1 VQFNRLTT
9 PLFRLLKLFFIWPV
23 VSYYRVIHPTLLEN
37 SLTVF
42 VFHDISDEPS
52 EFCAKYGLN
61 VSPALFEYQ
70 IGFIKNEFNIISS
83 DDLLEARIP
92 PKAALITFDDGFRS
106 YFKNAVPILKKYSV
120 PSIIFLNMEPVEGAI
135 FWSGLI
141 TYLCER
147 KEDFRDYLKSNLL
160 ERTTPKKPLF
170 LYCSRN
176 LVDSYIKKAGE
187 SFEKEVSQF
196 VGEFATEEDL
206 VEASVNP
213 LIFYGNHLF
222 NHDVPILMSNE
233 ELLMSYSQNYDCLIK
248 YSNYRDMFSF
258 PFGQPGTCF
267 RKGQVD
273 LVIKNGA
280 KKVFSSAGNINWNVS
295 SLYLDRITLTEFH
308 NSDSRIWFQIF
319 QMSFRKKIKRIGLKD
334 NLYKN

>member
-1 VQFNRLTT
+1 MFFPVKKFLRLSLVNFAGLLFGISKDIFLNRT
-9 PLFRLLKLFFIWPV
+9 
-23 VSYYRVIHPTLLEN
+23 
-37 SLTVF
+37 LTVF
-42 VFHDISDEPS
+42 VYHDVSDNPS
-52 EFCAKYGLN
+52 EFSLKYNLN
-61 VSPALFEYQ
+61 VCPEIFEHQ
-70 IGFIKNEFNIISS
+70 INFIKNNFNIISS

-187 SFEKEVSQF
+187 
-196 VGEFATEEDL
+196 
-206 VEASVNP
+206 
-213 LIFYGNHLF
+213 
-222 NHDVPILMSNE
+222 
-233 ELLMSYSQNYDCLIK
+233 
-248 YSNYRDMFSF
+248 
-258 PFGQPGTCF
+258 
-267 RKGQVD
+267 
-273 LVIKNGA
+273 
-280 KKVFSSAGNINWNVS
+280 
-295 SLYLDRITLTEFH
+295 
-308 NSDSRIWFQIF
+308 
-319 QMSFRKKIKRIGLKD
+319 
-334 NLYKN
+334 

>member
-1 VQFNRLTT
+1 VKKFLRLSLVNFAGLLFGISKDIFLNRT
-9 PLFRLLKLFFIWPV
+9 
-23 VSYYRVIHPTLLEN
+23 
-37 SLTVF
+37 LTVF
-42 VFHDISDEPS
+42 VYHDVSDNPS
-52 EFCAKYGLN
+52 EFSLKYNLN
-61 VSPALFEYQ
+61 VCPEIFEHQ
-70 IGFIKNEFNIISS
+70 INFIKNNFNIISS

-222 NHDVPILMSNE
+222 NHDVPILMSDE
-233 ELLMSYSQNYDCLIK
+233 ELLRSYSQNSECLIR
-248 YSNYRDMFSF
+248 YPNYRNMFSF
-258 PFGQPGTCF
+258 PFGQPGSCF
-267 RKGQVD
+267 NENQIEL
-273 LVIKNGA
+273 LVKNGVR
-280 KKVFSSAGNINWNVS
+280 KVFSSYPVTNRDVMS
-295 SLYLDRITLTEFH
+295 QYLHRIPLSAVH
-308 NSDSRIWFQIF
+308 NSVSKIWFAVF
-319 QMSFRKKIKRIGLKD
+319 QHSFR
-334 NLYKN
+334 NLFDFIR

>member
-1 VQFNRLTT
+1 MFFPVKKFLRLSLVNFAGLLFGISKDIFLNRT
-9 PLFRLLKLFFIWPV
+9 
-23 VSYYRVIHPTLLEN
+23 
-37 SLTVF
+37 LTVF
-42 VFHDISDEPS
+42 VYHDVSDNPS
-52 EFCAKYGLN
+52 EFSLKYNLN
-61 VSPALFEYQ
+61 VCPEIFEHQ
-70 IGFIKNEFNIISS
+70 INFIKNNFNVISP
-83 DDLLEARIP
+83 DDLLNGRIP
-92 PKAALITFDDGFRS
+92 SKAALVTFDDGFRS
-106 YFKNAVPILKKYSV
+106 YFKNAVPILEKYRV
-120 PSIIFLNMEPVEGAI
+120 PSLIFLNMEPVKGSI
-135 FWSGLI
+135 FLSGLI
-141 TYLCER
+141 TYLCEKDESFR
-147 KEDFRDYLKSNLL
+147 AYLASSQSKEASD
-160 ERTTPKKPLF
+160 EALF
-170 LYCSRN
+170 LSCSRN
-176 LVDSYIKKAGE
+176 IVDSYVKDTGE
-187 SFEKEVSQF
+187 SFKEEISSF
-196 VGEFATEEDL
+196 VGELACEKDL